1 MLNSM
6 KEKTP
11 VGVGDQCVELTLAER
26 GVHALRLIGHITE
39 TLVIHTPEF
48 RDQAVNRGLFSKE
61 GDAGVTFKKGRDTFE
76 LLDYQATA
84 EKTRLLLSVISVD
97 GNGSK
102 EMVMVSLAV
111 LRHADGSLADGSIG
125 YAKDF
130 LINDNPVDID
140 TKAAVKGAEGIL
152 AKLKARGEP
161 LIGSVT

>member
-61 GDAGVTFKKGRDTFE
+61 GDAGVHSKKEETH
-76 LLDYQATA
+76 LNCWII
-84 EKTRLLLSVISVD
+84 KLLLRRQ
-97 GNGSK
+97 GFFY
-102 EMVMVSLAV
+102 
-111 LRHADGSLADGSIG
+111 R
-125 YAKDF
+125 
-130 LINDNPVDID
+130 
-140 TKAAVKGAEGIL
+140 
-152 AKLKARGEP
+152 
-161 LIGSVT
+161 